1 MKCSDRNQLENIS
14 NFIDFVALLI
24 ESHIWRNDIKHS
36 PPQDAPIDIKITP
49 FEWSPELHIKC
60 AFSFHTMPE
69 FNALSV
75 RDNYQVGDL
84 SIKSQD
90 PLYTK
95 HFRLPLFITY
105 VMSRFF

>member
-1 MKCSDRNQLENIS
+1 
-14 NFIDFVALLI
+14 
-24 ESHIWRNDIKHS
+24 
-36 PPQDAPIDIKITP
+36 
-49 FEWSPELHIKC
+49 
-60 AFSFHTMPE
+60 MPE